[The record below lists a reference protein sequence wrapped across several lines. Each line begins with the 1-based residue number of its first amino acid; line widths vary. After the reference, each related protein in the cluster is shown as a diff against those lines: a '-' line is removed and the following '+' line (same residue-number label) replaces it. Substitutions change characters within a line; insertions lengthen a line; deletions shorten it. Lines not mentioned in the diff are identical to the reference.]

1 MKKLFLL
8 LMIVPMLSFSQ
19 SKDKLDQLL
28 EVYDNVACAY
38 WSIDKETGN
47 PDDILFGGGDFNI
60 SSPDVAK
67 VRFYKCDYFEG
78 EFFESAAMVILFDV
92 YSDGTKQLSSIEFRS
107 SKENTFPSIY
117 FNLNRYLGGDD

>member
-8 LMIVPMLSFSQ
+8 LMIVPMVSFSQ

-38 WSIDKETGN
+38 WSVDGETGR
-47 PDDILFGGGDFNI
+47 PDDMLFKGGDFDMR
-60 SSPDVAK
+60 SSDVAK

-78 EFFESAAMVILFDV
+78 AFFESAAMVILFDV
-92 YSDGTKQLSSIEFRS
+92 YSDGTRQLSSIEFRGS
-107 SKENTFPSIY
+107 IENTFPSIY

>member
-8 LMIVPMLSFSQ
+8 LMIVPMVSFSQ

-28 EVYDNVACAY
+28 EVYNNVICAY
-38 WSIDKETGN
+38 LSVDKETGRRN
-47 PDDILFGGGDFNI
+47 ILFGGGDFNI